1 MRSVGVFVYGD
12 IGRSPRMQNH
22 AVELSKL
29 YQVYF
34 MGYFE
39 TAPKARVVENP
50 NIKIVDLRINHLE
63 YFRAISF
70 YLYAL
75 VRIVLQ
81 VLQILYYL
89 GWKHRNLQYLFVQV
103 IANLLLESTV
113 DTQSFCHLA
122 RFFFCQVSSCY

>member
-1 MRSVGVFVYGD
+1 MRSAGVFVYGD

-39 TAPKARVVENP
+39 TAPKSTVLDSP
-50 NIKIVDLRINHLE
+50 NIHIVDLQINRLQA
-63 YFRAISF
+63 FRAISF

-81 VLQILYYL
+81 VIQILYLL
-89 GWKHRNLQYLFVQV
+89 GWKYRHLDFVLVQV
-103 IANLLLESTV
+103 LLE
-113 DTQSFCHLA
+113 L
-122 RFFFCQVSSCY
+122 